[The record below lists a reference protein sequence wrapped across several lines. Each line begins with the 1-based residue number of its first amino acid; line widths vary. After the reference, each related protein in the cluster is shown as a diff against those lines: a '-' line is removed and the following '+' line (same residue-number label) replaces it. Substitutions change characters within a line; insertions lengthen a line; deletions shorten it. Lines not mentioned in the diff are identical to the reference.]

1 MIMAILLVPLA
12 TVGGSPR
19 KISMGSVSKEPP
31 PARILITPAIKPTRT
46 RKSSLANNVSMVCK
60 SSRKS
65 GENRKKKEVLKK
77 RKMLLENEKAFYIC
91 AFVTQITRY
100 NQRLV

>member
-19 KISMGSVSKEPP
+19 KISMGRVSKEPP

-46 RKSSLANNVSMVCK
+46 RKSSLANDVSMVCK

-65 GENRKKKEVLKK
+65 GENRKKKEAAKVMENLKVE
-77 RKMLLENEKAFYIC
+77 RIGMIVVVEH
-91 AFVTQITRY
+91 QIMI
-100 NQRLV
+100 